1 MFSMI
6 LQLGGVGN
14 LIVGIIAA
22 VAGANISHEKSNG
35 KLKFWY
41 Q

>member
-14 LIVGIIAA
+14 LIFGIITA
-22 VAGANISHEKSNG
+22 VAGANISDESRNG